1 MFLPLAMDQYG
12 EVFPSLLFMCLVL
25 LGEAKPCRSL
35 DWEVWPI
42 SAHFCSLMQWI
53 EVCQRGC
60 GFKIRMNMLKFYP

>member
-1 MFLPLAMDQYG
+1 
-12 EVFPSLLFMCLVL
+12 MCLVL